1 MKPERRGGGKEGG
14 IAGEMA
20 DTSPAVAGESTWG
33 RDSLSGKARV
43 NQGVVEG
50 SQKGMGR
57 EDVTSGG
64 VTLKVAEMLLNDVLA
79 AEDGVV
85 KGKDQRSSRTPSH
98 VYPSNPST
106 ALNPQAPIGS
116 FSPFSTRRISGPF
129 VFFSHFIRDPISS
142 PLLSPPSSRFCLHPQ
157 QLLF

>member
-57 EDVTSGG
+57 ED
-64 VTLKVAEMLLNDVLA
+64 D
-79 AEDGVV
+79 
-85 KGKDQRSSRTPSH
+85 
-98 VYPSNPST
+98 
-106 ALNPQAPIGS
+106 
-116 FSPFSTRRISGPF
+116 
-129 VFFSHFIRDPISS
+129 
-142 PLLSPPSSRFCLHPQ
+142 
-157 QLLF
+157 